1 MDIIFIREL
10 RLQAGVGVYRRER
23 GTRQTVQLDLEIG
36 LPGSHAANT
45 DKVSD
50 TIDYAA
56 VIERIA
62 AELAERHFGLV
73 ETLADH
79 VANMV
84 LAEFGAPW
92 VKVSVAK
99 LGALRNAKQ
108 VGVIVERH
116 Q

>member
-1 MDIIFIREL
+1 MDTIFIRDL
-10 RLQAGVGVYRRER
+10 RLEAGVGIYRRER
-23 GTRQTVQLDLEIG
+23 ATRQTVQFDLEIG
-36 LPGSHAANT
+36 LPANQAPVS
-45 DKVSD
+45 DKVAD
-50 TIDYAA
+50 TIDYAV

-62 AELAERHFGLV
+62 AELAKRHFGLV

-79 VANMV
+79 VAKLI

-99 LGALRNAKQ
+99 LGVMRNVKL
-108 VGVIVERH
+108 VGVTIERH

>member
-10 RLQAGVGVYRRER
+10 RLHAGVGVYRRER
-23 GTRQTVQLDLEIG
+23 GTRQTVQFDIEIG
-36 LPGSHAANT
+36 LPGSHAAKT
-45 DKVSD
+45 DKVAD
-50 TIDYAA
+50 TIDYAV

-62 AELAERHFGLV
+62 AELEARHFGLV

-79 VANMV
+79 VANMI

-92 VKVSVAK
+92 VRVSVAK

-108 VGVIVERH
+108 VGVVVERH